1 MNRFGLTIRRR
12 NGGAGTEFE
21 ANIALVDASGQDLIE
36 IDERSSPRAGVSN
49 LDSLSLLNWRVGVI
63 DHGFS
68 SFATISRTQPSQPG
82 VKVRP
87 YCTGQPNYPQ
97 MG

>member
-1 MNRFGLTIRRR
+1 MNRFGLTICRR

-49 LDSLSLLNWRVGVI
+49 SGSLNLLNRRVGVF

-68 SFATISRTQPSQPG
+68 SFAMTWRTLPSQP
-82 VKVRP
+82 RLSFE
-87 YCTGQPNYPQ
+87 
-97 MG
+97 